1 MPRRNARFASAL
13 LMTLLLGRLSAQDS
27 AAAAGSGA
35 AAESVLFEALPVV
48 EAATLHKQTLAEAPA
63 SITVISADD
72 IRTYGFR
79 TLGDAL
85 ASVREC
91 PIDRRR

>member
-1 MPRRNARFASAL
+1 
-13 LMTLLLGRLSAQDS
+13 MTLLLGGKLSAQDP
-27 AAAAGSGA
+27 ATAAGAGA
-35 AAESVLFEALPVV
+35 SPESVLFDALPVV

-79 TLGDAL
+79 TLG
-85 ASVREC
+85 
-91 PIDRRR
+91 RRWRRYAGST